1 MKTFIKNV
9 LLFLVLMIFVTMLF
23 QGATSQTSNQKN
35 EAEDNISLIE
45 ENIENGNIVN
55 DGVNIQEENTQ
66 GSNTHSFLSGTPDV
80 KRSEMNRSEIEQ
92 YRALIE
98 ENIDYDIL
106 LEEMPYEQ
114 ERLEEI
120 VGLMTDTVCSSRSH
134 IRVAGSDFPAEVV
147 KSRLLKLNAEHIRFV
162 FDCLKKNTT
171 EIRNIR
177 QYLLTALY
185 NAPVSI
191 NSHYAAQVNHDLYGG
206 W

>member
-1 MKTFIKNV
+1 
-9 LLFLVLMIFVTMLF
+9 
-23 QGATSQTSNQKN
+23 
-35 EAEDNISLIE
+35 
-45 ENIENGNIVN
+45 
-55 DGVNIQEENTQ
+55 
-66 GSNTHSFLSGTPDV
+66 
-80 KRSEMNRSEIEQ
+80 MNRSEIEQ

-147 KSRLLKLNAEHIRFV
+147 KSRLLKLNAEHIRFI

-191 NSHYAAQVNHDLYGG
+191 NSHYAAQVNHDLYG
-206 W
+206 

>member
-1 MKTFIKNV
+1 
-9 LLFLVLMIFVTMLF
+9 
-23 QGATSQTSNQKN
+23 
-35 EAEDNISLIE
+35 
-45 ENIENGNIVN
+45 
-55 DGVNIQEENTQ
+55 
-66 GSNTHSFLSGTPDV
+66 
-80 KRSEMNRSEIEQ
+80 MNRNEIEQ

-177 QYLLTALY
+177 QYLLAMLFNAPSTMNSYYTALV
-185 NAPVSI
+185 A
-191 NSHYAAQVNHDLYGG
+191 HDMAGAA
-206 W
+206 

>member
-1 MKTFIKNV
+1 
-9 LLFLVLMIFVTMLF
+9 MLF
-23 QGATSQTSNQKN
+23 RS
-35 EAEDNISLIE
+35 
-45 ENIENGNIVN
+45 
-55 DGVNIQEENTQ
+55 EENTQ
-66 GSNTHSFLSGTPDV
+66 GSNTHSILSGTPDV
-80 KRSEMNRSEIEQ
+80 KRSEMNRNEIEQ

-191 NSHYAAQVNHDLYGG
+191 NSHYAAQVNHDLYG
-206 W
+206 